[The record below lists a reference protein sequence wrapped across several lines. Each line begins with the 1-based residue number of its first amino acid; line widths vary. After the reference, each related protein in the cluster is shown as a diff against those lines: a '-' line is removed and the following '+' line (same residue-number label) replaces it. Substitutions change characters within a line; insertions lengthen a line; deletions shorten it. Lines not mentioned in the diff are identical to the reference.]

1 MRSLQKGDRA
11 ALIQDVFHRIDV
23 ADIVKRL
30 GEEDILV
37 KRTLALAALL
47 TASILAA
54 PPAAADIRLVVPG
67 TGPVAEP
74 LAQILGFSRND
85 WNEFNPQIGANWFP
99 SITTQVVD
107 YPASLWPGSGLNTPT
122 ARAIHRNRPT
132 STPPSRRPPRPAN
145 TSTSPD

>member
-1 MRSLQKGDRA
+1 M
-11 ALIQDVFHRIDV
+11 
-23 ADIVKRL
+23 
-30 GEEDILV
+30 

-107 YPASLWPGSGLNTPT
+107 YPASLWPGSGLNTSSPT
-122 ARAIHRNRPT
+122 PSRSPYSTIPTHLRPT
-132 STPPSRRPPRPAN
+132 NSPSW
-145 TSTSPD
+145 